1 MSNILATYSFL
12 PWLRQ
17 GIANNIT
24 QADGD
29 TSVKIR
35 ASIPISITISGV
47 KPDDTAIPSQQ
58 INQKIALYGPGD
70 IVGIDSRA
78 IIKVEPG
85 KTITNFEAN
94 YLPYI
99 DFYDEDFPWRYTP
112 AKATNE
118 RLRPWITLVVLKED
132 EFDEGSNIKDKP
144 LPFIN
149 LKDSTTNIFPKPGEL
164 WAWAHVHV
172 NTVVEDEESQSIPN
186 LIKKDPDQALS
197 RLLCPRKLESNMR
210 YHAFLIPTF
219 ETGRLVGL
227 AMDIDENISATTC
240 AWDDPSNISFPY
252 YYRWSFGTGSVGD
265 FEYLVNLLEPKQADK
280 SVGVRDMDVM
290 HIGSNFSPI
299 SNSELNGVL
308 KLGGALRVPIDSLK
322 DDDKAEVIKY
332 DEWDENPYPHTF
344 TIEMADRIN
353 LSDNDTISS
362 PMYGKWY
369 ALQQRLLKDKDD
381 GNLPHNK
388 NWIHELN
395 LDPRF
400 RVAAGFG
407 TTVIQKNQEEYMH
420 AAWEQIGDVL
430 KANNRIKFAQMAKYV
445 SVRLYS
451 NKFASQ
457 HYSKSFMLTAPIHS
471 RIVHQQQTIKSQVS
485 ESLVPPALLSGTF
498 RAITRPRGKTFKKL
512 TFTNDI
518 NPFNILER
526 VNNGE
531 VVASPPKKDPGG
543 AINLSDILEENKPA
557 KIPAIIAHLLKKYK
571 WFKFTPL
578 ILLLLLLLLFKTS
591 LISLIALLLVALYV
605 TFDKWDKQLN
615 DVGGI
620 SQEKQSPELVDTYTP
635 SPDFIITE
643 PGTGVKPSRG
653 NTDSREAIQF
663 KAALKDVFALVNT
676 TYKEPKR
683 ESINIGSLNNAI
695 IEKINPS
702 YTIPRRTFSTIK
714 LPKHIIENMTET
726 FAPIKAHPV
735 IDIPMYKPLA
745 DISSELFLPNLNKIE
760 HNSITLLENN
770 QKFIE
775 SYMVGINHEMTRELL
790 WREYPIDYRGT
801 YFRQFWD
808 ANDDENIK
816 DIPPIHKWSRV
827 ISPNELGTHNLRAAQ
842 SGKTQLVLVI
852 RGELLKKYP
861 TAVVYAQKA
870 VWGKKNNVE
879 DVNEER
885 ALVEIPASEQN
896 NPPKTLLKT
905 PVFEAKIEPDV
916 YFFGFDLD
924 DEEARGTKE
933 PKKLD
938 DDPGWFFVLKERPG
952 EARFGLDIEK
962 SEKITGWNNL
972 SWKDVGTTDNKYI
985 QLNKTINLEPASAS
999 TDDQQARWSPSTN
1012 SAELAYILYQVPV
1025 MVAIHASK
1033 MLP

>member
-24 QADGD
+24 QADGN
-29 TSVKIR
+29 TNVKLR
-35 ASIPISITISGV
+35 ASIPVSLNISGV
-47 KPDDTAIPSQQ
+47 KPDDSEIPSQQ
-58 INQKIALYGPGD
+58 VNQQIDLYGPGD

-78 IIKVEPG
+78 IIKVEPE

-99 DFYDEDFPWRYTP
+99 DFYEEDFPWRYTP

-118 RLRPWITLVVLKED
+118 RLRPWITLVVLKDD
-132 EFDEGSNIKDKP
+132 EFEEGSNIKDKQ

-149 LKDSTTNIFPKPGEL
+149 LKESTSIIFPKPSEL

-172 NTVVEDEESQSIPN
+172 NTAIEEGETQSIPD
-186 LIKKDPDQALS
+186 LISKEPDQAMS

-219 ETGRLVGL
+219 ESGRLAGL
-227 AMDIDENISATTC
+227 GIDIDENLSATTC
-240 AWDDPSNISFPY
+240 AWDNAVNNTFPY

-265 FEYLVNLLEPKQADK
+265 FEYLVNLLKPKQADK

-299 SNSELNGVL
+299 SNPDLNGVL
-308 KLGGALRVPIDSLK
+308 KLGGALRVPVDSLK
-322 DDDKAEVIKY
+322 DEDKTEVIKY
-332 DEWDENPYPHTF
+332 DEWDENPYPHNF
-344 TIEMADRIN
+344 TTEMADRIN
-353 LSDNDTISS
+353 LSDDDTITS

-369 ALQQRLLKDKDD
+369 ALQQRLLKDKNND
-381 GNLPHNK
+381 NLPHNK

-407 TTVIQKNQEEYMH
+407 TSVIQKNQEEYMH

-430 KANNRIKFAQMAKYV
+430 KANNRIKFAQMAKSV

-451 NKFASQ
+451 NKFISQ
-457 HYSKSFMLTAPIHS
+457 QDAKSFLLTAPIHS
-471 RIVHQQQTIKSQVS
+471 RVVHQQKTVKSQVN
-485 ESLVPPALLSGTF
+485 ESLVSPALLSGAF

-512 TFTNDI
+512 TFTKDI
-518 NPFNILER
+518 NPFNILDR
-526 VNNGE
+526 VNSGE
-531 VVASPPKKDPGG
+531 VVVAPPKKDPEG
-543 AINLSDILEENKPA
+543 AINLTDVLNENKPA
-557 KIPAIIAHLLKKYK
+557 KIPAFIADLLRKYK

-578 ILLLLLLLLFKTS
+578 MLLLLLLLLFK
-591 LISLIALLLVALYV
+591 ISLVGILALLLVVLYL
-605 TFDKWDKQLN
+605 TFDKWEKQLN
-615 DVGGI
+615 DVGGA
-620 SQEKQSPELVDTYTP
+620 SQDKQVPESVDSYSP

-643 PGTGVKPSRG
+643 PGSNVKPSKG
-653 NTDSREAIQF
+653 NSDSREAAQF
-663 KAALKDVFALVNT
+663 KSALKDVFTLVST
-676 TYKEPKR
+676 TFKEPKR
-683 ESINIGSLNNAI
+683 ESLNIGALNNTI
-695 IEKINPS
+695 IEKINPNL
-702 YTIPRRTFSTIK
+702 TIPKRTFSTIK
-714 LPKHIIENMTET
+714 LPKHILENMTET

-790 WREYPIDYRGT
+790 WREFPIDYRGT

-808 ANDDENIK
+808 SNDDENIK
-816 DIPPIHKWSRV
+816 DIPPIHKWSR
-827 ISPNELGTHNLRAAQ
+827 IKSPNELGTHNLRAAQ

-870 VWGKKNNVE
+870 VWGKKNNAV

-885 ALVEIPASEQN
+885 ALTEIPASEQN
-896 NPPKTLLKT
+896 NPPKSLLKT
-905 PVFEAKIEPDV
+905 PLFEAKIEPDV

-924 DEEARGTKE
+924 DEEARGTKN
-933 PKKLD
+933 PTNPN

-962 SEKITGWNNL
+962 SETLSGWNNL
-972 SWKDVGTTDNKYI
+972 SWKDVGNTDNTYI
-985 QLNKTINLEPASAS
+985 QLNKTINLDPSSAT